1 LDGKSAEVAMAKLA
15 TAGGVL
21 TIADEEKEELAAGTQ
36 EEAGMEEEEQNSPC
50 WKRS

>member
-1 LDGKSAEVAMAKLA
+1 LDGKSAEVAMVKLA

-21 TIADEEKEELAAGTQ
+21 TVAEEKEELAAGTQ